1 LEAFFCKNPN
11 FFCDFLS
18 GGRNFARFLRA
29 AACKFLQRRQN
40 LPADPGKIARPAG
53 RDGKEHEQA
62 HLPGAGRHAE
72 GEDDKSHAQAEH
84 DVEHCAGK
92 GPARMAARHA
102 QHVEQQPERRAEP
115 QRQRQ
120 LPELGER
127 VQAHPPNRRDQK
139 PPPDAVS
146 SV

>member
-1 LEAFFCKNPN
+1 M
-11 FFCDFLS
+11 
-18 GGRNFARFLRA
+18 
-29 AACKFLQRRQN
+29 
-40 LPADPGKIARPAG
+40 
-53 RDGKEHEQA
+53 

-72 GEDDKSHAQAEH
+72 GKHDQSHAQAEH
-84 DVEHCAGK
+84 DVEHRAGA
-92 GPARMAARHA
+92 GPARMAARHT

-115 QRQRQ
+115 QRKRQ